1 MAKKYRVMASASPVG
16 LRKSNDP
23 TSPLYEQWHNWV
35 TGDVFTPPAH
45 LKTISGLTLAQC
57 VKAGHLEEV
66 D

>member
-1 MAKKYRVMASASPVG
+1 MAKKYKVMQGVGPISIRQSP
-16 LRKSNDP
+16 DP
-23 TSPLYEQWHNWV
+23 KSPLYEQWHDWQD
-35 TGDVFTPPAH
+35 GDVFTPPAH